1 MLKLMK
7 KTNVILVE
15 DDDAFRDCLA
25 EILELSDILVSG
37 VNCAMDF
44 YQAINTNQYDV
55 AIIDIGLPD
64 SSGLRLVEFLRENS
78 NMGIIL
84 LSGLSAIE
92 NRVEGYN
99 CGADHFFVKP
109 VDNVELVAAIN
120 SLYARLSESPAVLE
134 EKIGHWNLDKGS
146 WKLVSPAGLEVKMTA
161 KEMVFMDALM
171 SCAGEN
177 ITRQDLSNILNYPAD
192 DYGNRSMDAMVRRL
206 RKKSAQ
212 ELGEHLPIQT
222 VHAVGYC
229 FSSPA
234 NVLG

>member
-1 MLKLMK
+1 MK
-7 KTNVILVE
+7 KINVILVE
-15 DDDAFRDCLA
+15 DDDVFRDCLA
-25 EILELSDILVSG
+25 EMLELSDISVGG

-64 SSGLRLVEFLRENS
+64 RSGLRLVEFLRENS
-78 NMGIIL
+78 NVGIIL

-109 VDNVELVAAIN
+109 VDSIELIAAIN
-120 SLYARLSESPAVLE
+120 SLYARLSESPAVPE
-134 EKIGHWNLDKGS
+134 DKIGHWSLDKTS
-146 WKLVSPAGLEVKMTA
+146 WKLASPDGHEVKMTA
-161 KEMVFMDALM
+161 KEMIFMDALM
-171 SCAGEN
+171 SCAGKN
-177 ITRQDLSNILNYPAD
+177 ITRQALSDTLNYPAD

-212 ELGEHLPIQT
+212 ELDEHLPVQT

-234 NVLG
+234 IVLGHNQ

>member
-1 MLKLMK
+1 MK
-7 KTNVILVE
+7 RINVILVE
-15 DDDAFRDCLA
+15 DDDAFRVCLS
-25 EILELSDILVSG
+25 EILELSGISVSG

-44 YQAINTNQYDV
+44 YKAINTNQYDV

-64 SSGLRLVEFLRENS
+64 HSGLRLVEFLRENS
-78 NMGIIL
+78 NIGIIL
-84 LSGLSAIE
+84 VSGLSAIE

-109 VDNVELVAAIN
+109 VDNIELVAAIN
-120 SLYARLSESPAVLE
+120 SLYARLSTSPAVLE
-134 EKIGHWNLDKGS
+134 DNIGYWNLDKGS
-146 WKLVSPAGLEVKMTA
+146 WKIISPAGLQVKMTA
-161 KEMVFMDALM
+161 KEMTFMTPLM
-171 SCAGEN
+171 SSAGEN
-177 ITRQDLSNILNYPAD
+177 ITRQDLSNILNYSAN

-212 ELGEHLPIQT
+212 ELNEHLPVQT

-234 NVLG
+234 IVLG